1 MKLVLPII
9 LLCLGFMLA
18 GVGYLFR
25 IMHWP
30 GAMVTLLS
38 GSITLITGLV
48 LLIVAISK
56 NNGSNN

>member
-1 MKLVLPII
+1 MKLAFPVI

-38 GSITLITGLV
+38 GSIALIIGLV
-48 LLIVAISK
+48 LLIVAVSK
-56 NNGSNN
+56 GAGPNN